1 MAYEV
6 FQRLTTRI
14 DNPTL
19 SIVPDGRITLNA
31 GASRVL
37 SGAGIKTVELLW
49 DKSRLRIA
57 LKASTKGNKNAYA
70 VSFNG
75 GNGSASLRA
84 KSFVSHIGWI
94 APRRVRLPAVW
105 DEKSKMLEASLP
117 RQYIRSQRIVDTTG
131 L

>member
-14 DNPTL
+14 GNPTV

-57 LKASTKGNKNAYA
+57 LKATAKGNENAYA

-84 KSFVSHIGWI
+84 KSFVSHIGWN
-94 APRRVRLPAVW
+94 APRRVRLAAVW
-105 DEKSKMLEASLP
+105 DQKNKMLEASLP
-117 RQYIRSQRIVDTTG
+117 RQYLRIEKRRSG

>member
-1 MAYEV
+1 MAYEL

-49 DKSRLRIA
+49 DKARLRIA
-57 LKASTKGNKNAYA
+57 LRATTKGNENAYS

-75 GNGSASLRA
+75 NNGSASLRA

-94 APRRVRLPAVW
+94 SPRRVRLPAVW
-105 DEKSKMLEASLP
+105 DQKSRMLEVSLP
-117 RQYIRSQRIVDTTG
+117 RQFIRNAGATG
-131 L
+131 Q